1 MESDAL
7 YSFVSHTAGKNAQVT
22 IFRDR
27 IEWEKKRGVS
37 GGKMTAAALTGGL
50 SLAVTG
56 VRNGKAGSEMIPVKN
71 ITSVLTK
78 RDGFLNTIVS
88 VVTSGNSIDFRVSH
102 AEAKQIRDVLNGLML
117 SAPAPTPAAADAA
130 AAPREDVAG
139 ALQQL
144 ASLRDAGVLTDEE
157 FAAKKAELLSR
168 L

>member
-1 MESDAL
+1 MESDVL
-7 YSFVSHTAGKNAQVT
+7 YSFVSHTSGKNARVS

-27 IEWEKKRGVS
+27 IEWERKRGVS

-78 RDGFLNTIVS
+78 RDGMLNTIVS
-88 VVTSGNSIDFRVSH
+88 VVTSGSSIDFRVSH
-102 AEAKQIRDVLNGLML
+102 AEAKQIREVLNGLML
-117 SAPAPTPAAADAA
+117 GGPASTSAVTDATVS
-130 AAPREDVAG
+130 PREDIAG

-144 ASLRDAGVLTDEE
+144 AALHAAGVLTDEE
-157 FAAKKAELLSR
+157 FAAKKAALLAR